1 VVSAAVISKEFLV
14 KRLVING
21 VLACVLLTAVGTV
34 PARADI
40 MFFANSPGSVQP
52 DENLLFNDPSLTLT
66 GLTVQGI
73 TNTTSTL
80 FDITG
85 LESLAAGGGQ
95 ANVSGEDG
103 TFTYMLLQPQSSTTS
118 FGEFEANLT
127 VYKKSGPTPTGTV
140 TVTTTDTLGGVTTNQ
155 YTVGAG
161 ENFFS
166 FLATDPDFL
175 RSSEISSTVA
185 LADIQQIRVGGL
197 TGPDVKSVPEP
208 ATLALFGAGL
218 FGVASR
224 LRRRRGPA
232 QG

>member
-1 VVSAAVISKEFLV
+1 V
-14 KRLVING
+14 KRVVING

-85 LESLAAGGGQ
+85 VESLSAGGGQ
-95 ANVSGEDG
+95 AHVVGSDG
-103 TFTYMLLQPQSSTTS
+103 TFTYMLLQPDSSTTT
-118 FGEFEANLT
+118 FGQFEANLT

-140 TVTTTDTLGGVTTNQ
+140 TVTATNSLGQVVTNQ
-155 YTVGAG
+155 YAVGAG

-175 RSSEISSTVA
+175 RSIEISSTVD
-185 LADIQQIRVGGL
+185 LAEIRQIRVGDL
-197 TGPDVKSVPEP
+197 NGPDVKQVPEP

-218 FGVASR
+218 FGVAGR